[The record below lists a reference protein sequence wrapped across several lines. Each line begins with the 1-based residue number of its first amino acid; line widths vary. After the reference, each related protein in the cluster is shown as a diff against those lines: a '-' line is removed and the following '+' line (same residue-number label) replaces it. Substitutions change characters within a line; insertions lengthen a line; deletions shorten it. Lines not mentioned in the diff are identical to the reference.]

1 MNCWSYLLVELS
13 LVSKALKA
21 DAANPGVNNLEQEIW
36 KLKTL
41 RTVGV
46 PPEAFRSIPW
56 KVLQMLKRRAW
67 N

>member
-1 MNCWSYLLVELS
+1 
-13 LVSKALKA
+13 VS
-21 DAANPGVNNLEQEIW
+21 NLEREIS

-41 RTVGV
+41 RAVGV

-67 N
+67 NEKASEMREHLSDCT